1 MKKPDN
7 LVTVEANKTLYAKRI
22 LALLFILKNILGY
35 TTKYK
40 VKFFFRKKKKKSF
53 NILRAPYKNKIAQ
66 NSYTWS
72 RYYFSII
79 FVFYDNLFIDD
90 EQKLQNLLMFWFN
103 SLFSTNISILKSIKI
118 SYNILHELKI

>member
-1 MKKPDN
+1 MKKQTEFRFNYVSNVKVKKPDN

-40 VKFFFRKKKKKSF
+40 VKFFFRKKKKSF

-90 EQKLQNLLMFWFN
+90 EQKLQNLLMF
-103 SLFSTNISILKSIKI
+103 
-118 SYNILHELKI
+118 

>member
-40 VKFFFRKKKKKSF
+40 VKFFLKKKKKKSF